1 MQKWFSFIP
10 ALVIFQFAF
19 SAAFGNTEEN
29 LLSTADS
36 LYQKKKFAEAKELY
50 FKLYQQG
57 YSSPASLLKMAFGY
71 EGLGQTSHAL
81 FFLSAY
87 YNVTEDEKAYDKILT
102 LANARSLGGF
112 ERTDFDRI
120 TTWLQ
125 NRMRSIMPL
134 IAASGLACLA
144 LMAFCLKRNWHGG
157 KIIAGI
163 IAFFST
169 ALFFWMVNFSE
180 PTQKAVVARAAYFMT
195 GPSAGANFIELVNE
209 GNQVSIEGGQD
220 VWAQVRWKEKE
231 GFIKKTDLLFY

>member
-125 NRMRSIMPL
+125 NRMRSIMPDRK
-134 IAASGLACLA
+134 S
-144 LMAFCLKRNWHGG
+144 
-157 KIIAGI
+157 
-163 IAFFST
+163 
-169 ALFFWMVNFSE
+169 
-180 PTQKAVVARAAYFMT
+180 VV
-195 GPSAGANFIELVNE
+195 
-209 GNQVSIEGGQD
+209 
-220 VWAQVRWKEKE
+220 
-231 GFIKKTDLLFY
+231 